1 MDFLKN
7 TKNGR
12 VLPWSPALDKL
23 PFMEP
28 CDVAEA
34 PVEPVGAVVVELGD
48 LTRAELI
55 EKAKAEGLPA
65 KATMKREELLALFAP
80 AEGDDL

>member
-12 VLPWSPALDKL
+12 VLPWTPALDKL
-23 PFMEP
+23 PYMEP
-28 CDVAEA
+28 VAGPE
-34 PVEPVGAVVVELGD
+34 PVVEPKAEGLEIM
-48 LTRAELI
+48 TRAELI

>member
-12 VLPWSPALDKL
+12 TVPWTPALDKL

-28 CDVAEA
+28 CAAPEAETPLVDV
-34 PVEPVGAVVVELGD
+34 GLGEM
-48 LTRAELI
+48 TRLELI

-80 AEGDDL
+80 VEGDDL